1 MLQDKKVSE
10 FMETLASNAPVP
22 GGGSVAA
29 LSGAVAAA
37 LTEMVAN
44 LTVGKKKYGDVE
56 DEMIEILA
64 AFSDHREAFLKGMDE
79 DAQAFH
85 LVMDALGMP
94 KETDDEK
101 AVRKEAMQNAFKEAS
116 RVPLETARLGVKLF
130 PGIRAVVER
139 GNQNAASDGLVAAMM
154 ARNAILAALFN
165 VRINL
170 QSIKDQ
176 AFVASMQEEGNRIQA
191 ETMKAE
197 AEILALAKF

>member
-64 AFSDHREAFLKGMDE
+64 AFSDYREAF
-79 DAQAFH
+79 
-85 LVMDALGMP
+85 
-94 KETDDEK
+94 
-101 AVRKEAMQNAFKEAS
+101 FK
-116 RVPLETARLGVKLF
+116 RHG
-130 PGIRAVVER
+130 
-139 GNQNAASDGLVAAMM
+139 
-154 ARNAILAALFN
+154 
-165 VRINL
+165 
-170 QSIKDQ
+170 
-176 AFVASMQEEGNRIQA
+176 
-191 ETMKAE
+191 
-197 AEILALAKF
+197 

>member
-1 MLQDKKVSE
+1 
-10 FMETLASNAPVP
+10 
-22 GGGSVAA
+22 
-29 LSGAVAAA
+29 
-37 LTEMVAN
+37 
-44 LTVGKKKYGDVE
+44 
-56 DEMIEILA
+56 
-64 AFSDHREAFLKGMDE
+64 MDE

-116 RVPLETARLGVKLF
+116 RVPMETARLGVKLF

-154 ARNAILAALFN
+154 TRNAILAALFN

-176 AFVASMQEEGNRIQA
+176 AFVTFMKEEVKRIQA

-197 AEILALAKF
+197 AAILALAKF

>member
-1 MLQDKKVSE
+1 MLQEKKVSE

-44 LTVGKKKYGDVE
+44 LTVGKEKYAEVE
-56 DEMIEILA
+56 MEMIEILD
-64 AFSDHREAFLKGMDE
+64 AFENYRKAFLKGMDE

-85 LVMDALGMP
+85 LVMDAIGMP

-101 AVRKEAMQNAFKEAS
+101 VVRREAMQNAFKEAS
-116 RVPLETARLGVKLF
+116 NVPLATAQLGLKLF
-130 PGIRAVVER
+130 PGIRAVVEK

-176 AFVASMQEEGNRIQA
+176 NFVAKMKVEVKRIES
-191 ETMKAE
+191 ETLKAE
-197 AEILALAKF
+197 GEILALAKF

>member
-44 LTVGKKKYGDVE
+44 LTVGKKKYAEAE

-116 RVPLETARLGVKLF
+116 RVPLETARLGVDLF

-176 AFVASMQEEGNRIQA
+176 AFVASMQEEVKRIEA
-191 ETMKAE
+191 ETLKAE
-197 AEILALAKF
+197 ADILALAKF

>member
-64 AFSDHREAFLKGMDE
+64 AFSDYRVAFLKGMDE

-116 RVPLETARLGVKLF
+116 RVPMETARLGVKLF

-154 ARNAILAALFN
+154 TRNAILAALFN

-176 AFVASMQEEGNRIQA
+176 AFVASMQEEVKRIQA

-197 AEILALAKF
+197 AAILALAKF